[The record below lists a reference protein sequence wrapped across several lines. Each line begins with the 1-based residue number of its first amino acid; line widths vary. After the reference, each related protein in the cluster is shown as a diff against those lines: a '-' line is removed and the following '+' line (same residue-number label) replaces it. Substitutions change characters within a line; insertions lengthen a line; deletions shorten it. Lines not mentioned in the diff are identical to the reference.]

1 MKTIEELET
10 YAKENYIPIARRDMV
25 SFLKQLVIDN
35 NFKSVLE
42 IGAAIGYTTIQLAE
56 LNDVHVTTYE
66 YWPPRI
72 EICKENIVDF
82 GLQDKITFYDY
93 DCMSKPINELYDL
106 IFIDGAKKK
115 TIQLFEFL
123 KNNIKDNGIIIVDN
137 IDLEIVNQIE
147 LVNKKKK
154 YQRIVEET
162 KEYFKSVPGYKV
174 EYKHIGDGIYYI
186 TKEK

>member
-1 MKTIEELET
+1 MHTIEELEQ
-10 YAKENYIPIARRDMV
+10 YAKENYIPIARREMV
-25 SFLKQLVIDN
+25 SFLKQTIIDRG
-35 NFKSVLE
+35 FASVLE
-42 IGAAIGYTTIQLAE
+42 IGAAIGYTTIQLAM
-56 LNDVHVTTYE
+56 LPNVHVTTYE

-72 EICKENIVDF
+72 EVCKENIKDF
-82 GLQDKITFYDY
+82 RVEDKITFYDY
-93 DCMSKPINELYDL
+93 DCMAKPINELYDL
-106 IFIDGAKKK
+106 IFIDGAKAK

-123 KNNIKDNGIIIVDN
+123 KNNVKDDGVIIIDN

-162 KEYFKSVPGYKV
+162 KQYFKNVPGYDV

-186 TKEK
+186 SKK